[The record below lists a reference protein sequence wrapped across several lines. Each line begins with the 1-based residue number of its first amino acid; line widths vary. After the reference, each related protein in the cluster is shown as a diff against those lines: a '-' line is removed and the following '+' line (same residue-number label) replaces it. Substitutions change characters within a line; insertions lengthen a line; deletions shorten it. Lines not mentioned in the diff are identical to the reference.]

1 MLEQLFGSKTRFKL
15 LRLFF
20 RDPDRSF
27 YVRELSRAIDSQINA
42 VRRELSL
49 FLKTG
54 IVRVNKEVVKDE
66 EDTLQG
72 SSLRKYFVLD
82 KSSLLYPELHSL
94 LLKAQVLGEQEF
106 VEKVNKGCGS
116 IKLFLLTGKFTGVE
130 DAATDIL
137 LVGKLKPRSV
147 SSLVNK
153 YEKELGFEIRYTL
166 MSEKEFRER
175 RNVMDKFLYSV
186 FETGHHK
193 IVNKLKI

>member
-106 VEKVNKGCGS
+106 VEK
-116 IKLFLLTGKFTGVE
+116 
-130 DAATDIL
+130 
-137 LVGKLKPRSV
+137 
-147 SSLVNK
+147 
-153 YEKELGFEIRYTL
+153 
-166 MSEKEFRER
+166 ER
-175 RNVMDKFLYSV
+175 LW
-186 FETGHHK
+186 
-193 IVNKLKI
+193 

>member
-1 MLEQLFGSKTRFKL
+1 M
-15 LRLFF
+15 
-20 RDPDRSF
+20 
-27 YVRELSRAIDSQINA
+27 
-42 VRRELSL
+42 
-49 FLKTG
+49 
-54 IVRVNKEVVKDE
+54 
-66 EDTLQG
+66 
-72 SSLRKYFVLD
+72 
-82 KSSLLYPELHSL
+82 
-94 LLKAQVLGEQEF
+94 
-106 VEKVNKGCGS
+106 
-116 IKLFLLTGKFTGVE
+116 TGKFTGVE